1 MLIAVALAFILPEP
15 GIAFKALKLNNLL
28 IIAIFLV
35 CGWQTTADLKF
46 DRNFLLIFLSGAL
59 ITLVAAPFAGW
70 GIARAFALEPLCA
83 AGLMVIAAMPPTL
96 SSGVVMTGSAGGNT
110 LLAMT
115 VTIGYSFIG
124 VFILPLIL
132 PLVLPGG
139 TEIVIRPWK
148 MLLDLALL
156 VILPALAGV
165 GLRLLTRKKL
175 PSWAGHIPSLCV
187 ILLVWGFFSAAS
199 ADMLKFPV
207 MTLLAA
213 AAGSLILHVLL
224 MAAMWYGSAL
234 FKAGIPERK
243 AMLFTGASK
252 TLTIALATLSII
264 GAGGAAV
271 IPCMIFYFLQMLIDS
286 ALAGKMALNEK
297 N

>member
-1 MLIAVALAFILPEP
+1 
-15 GIAFKALKLNNLL
+15 
-28 IIAIFLV
+28 
-35 CGWQTTADLKF
+35 
-46 DRNFLLIFLSGAL
+46 
-59 ITLVAAPFAGW
+59 
-70 GIARAFALEPLCA
+70 
-83 AGLMVIAAMPPTL
+83 MVIAAMPPTL
-96 SSGVVMTGSAGGNT
+96 SSGVVMTGTAGGNT

-139 TEIVIRPWK
+139 TEIVVKPWK

-199 ADMLKFPV
+199 ADMLKFPA

-264 GAGGAAV
+264 GAGGTAV